1 MRFRPGARSVRR
13 CLEIVVTLYAATACA
28 PVPNRAPHSVSY
40 YRTHPAA
47 LHAMLM
53 RCTNDP
59 GRLAHTPACINV
71 RAAARLGSVGSLSH
85 LPPMGL
91 TSPHAGGPQP

>member
-1 MRFRPGARSVRR
+1 MRSRPGARSVRR
-13 CLEIVVTLYAATACA
+13 CLELVVTLYAVTACA

-40 YRTHPAA
+40 YRNHPAA
-47 LHAMLM
+47 LHAMLA

-59 GRLAHTPACINV
+59 GRLAHTSACINA
-71 RAAARLGSVGSLSH
+71 RAAARLGSVGSLAH

-91 TSPHAGGPQP
+91 ASPHAGSPQP

>member
-40 YRTHPAA
+40 YRNHPAA
-47 LHAMLM
+47 LHALLA

-59 GRLAHTPACINV
+59 GRLAHTSACINV

-91 TSPHAGGPQP
+91 ASPHAGSPRP